1 MIQEVLQFDKS
12 HHLDLNFSIQNAA
25 FLDSHPFDL
34 DFQNTWN
41 QILTWVIVS
50 YWERFAKGI

>member
-1 MIQEVLQFDKS
+1 MIPEGLQFDKS

-34 DFQNTWN
+34 DFQNTLE
-41 QILTWVIVS
+41 IK
-50 YWERFAKGI
+50 F